1 MGLDAMILVFWMLS
15 FRPTFHSPL
24 WLSSRGSSA
33 PLRFLQLAT
42 SIWCMMWC
50 VSPMLPR
57 TALTS
62 SCLFYKPAPPN
73 APFLSSWYFGT
84 LTQCLLSQGSAPPL
98 APFTDGETEAQ
109 PCSDLPVERTSNQ
122 QAGLQT
128 PALWVQASPPS
139 AHRPH
144 ATSPEPLPPQPLT
157 VLESAPTSLHPHYSP
172 ERSFKG
178 CPIPSVLGTCDHK
191 TCLLGCILT
200 LE

>member
-1 MGLDAMILVFWMLS
+1 
-15 FRPTFHSPL
+15 
-24 WLSSRGSSA
+24 
-33 PLRFLQLAT
+33 
-42 SIWCMMWC
+42 MWC
-50 VSPMLPR
+50 VMWRVAPVLPR

-62 SCLFYKPAPPN
+62 SCLFYKPAPSS

-84 LTQCLLSQGSAPPL
+84 LTQCLLSRGSAPPL

-109 PCSDLPVERTSNQ
+109 PCSDLLVERTSSQ
-122 QAGLQT
+122 RAGLQT

-157 VLESAPTSLHPHYSP
+157 VLASAPTSLHPHHSP
-172 ERSFKG
+172 KRSFKG
-178 CPIPSVLGTCDHK
+178 CPIPSVFGTRDHK